1 MNNLD
6 LIRMGIKNLW
16 RRKLRTFLTVLG
28 VIIGTASI
36 MVMVSLGLGMN
47 SIFEQQLE
55 RMGSLT
61 VVNVRPGWGGGGG
74 MMTTSGGRD
83 SGEVKITD
91 EKVAEMS
98 RIPHVV
104 AVSPT
109 LEESAKL
116 ITGKYEAYGEIVG
129 IRPEVMEAFD
139 FEVEQGELLK
149 PSIGGRSNTVQLL
162 FGNQGV
168 NMFWDPNLRHDW
180 RSGPP
185 PDPDIDLLEDRI
197 EMSFDHSF
205 GSRRGGNRVKAYKVE
220 TVGILKSS
228 SWEMDYRIFMD
239 MDTLKSLKKEYE
251 KERKKQEQQQ
261 GISPGEPVR
270 RSGRKEEDSYS
281 QAKVK
286 VDDVKN
292 VQAVQDQIT
301 EMGFSAYSLTQELES
316 MKKTSAGIQAVLGGI
331 GAISLLVA
339 ALGITNTMIM
349 SIYERTRE
357 IGVMKV
363 IGAALKD
370 IRRIFLF
377 EAGMI
382 GLLGGIAGLGISY
395 GISFILNRYGGG
407 LAMGMGGGESS
418 TISIIPLWL
427 ALSSLGFTTMVGLV
441 SGFYPARRAM
451 KLSALEAIK
460 TE

>member
-1 MNNLD
+1 MSSLD
-6 LIRMGIKNLW
+6 LIRMGVKNLW

-61 VVNVRPGWGGGGG
+61 VVQVHPGWGGG
-74 MMTTSGGRD
+74 SGRGE
-83 SGEVKITD
+83 SGEKKITD
-91 EKVAEMS
+91 SAVSEFS
-98 RIPHVV
+98 RIPNVV
-104 AVSPT
+104 AVSPF
-109 LEESAKL
+109 LQEHVKVIS
-116 ITGKYEAYGEIVG
+116 GKYESYLSIVG
-129 IRPEVMEAFD
+129 IRPDALKAFD
-139 FEVEQGELLK
+139 FEVQEGELLK
-149 PSIGGRSNTVQLL
+149 EGSPGSTNKVEVL
-162 FGNQGV
+162 FGSSVKEQ
-168 NMFWDPNLRHDW
+168 FWDPNSRHDW
-180 RSGPP
+180 RQGPP
-185 PDPDIDLLEDRI
+185 PEPDINLFEDRI

-205 GSRRGGNRVKAYKVE
+205 GDRRSRGSGGSRPKIYRLQG
-220 TVGILKSS
+220 VGILKQSS
-228 SWEMDYRIFMD
+228 YEVDYSAFMD
-239 MDTLKSLKKEYE
+239 MDTFKKLKKEYE
-251 KERKKQEQQQ
+251 KEQQRRQQQ
-261 GISPGEPVR
+261 FQDPNQTSTSR
-270 RSGRKEEDSYS
+270 RGGRKEEDSYS
-281 QAKVK
+281 RANIK

-292 VQAVQDQIT
+292 VEAVQKAVE
-301 EMGFSAYSLTQELES
+301 EMGFSAYSLTRELES
-316 MKKTSAGIQAVLGGI
+316 MKKTSMGIQAVLGGI

-363 IGAALKD
+363 IGAALRD

-382 GLLGGIAGLGISY
+382 GFLGGLAGLAISY
-395 GISFILNRYGGG
+395 LISFIMNKFGGNIG
-407 LAMGMGGGESS
+407 MAMGGGESAS
-418 TISIIPLWL
+418 ISIIPIWL
-427 ALSSLGFTTMVGLV
+427 SLASLVFTTFVGLV